1 MSDGRGGLRIN
12 LSLSKMHMSSP
23 DTFRARE
30 EKREMADHLP
40 RALWAANF
48 LAAYVFSRLFCRDLY
63 RRIHGRSHGHEGTAL
78 VTGLERDSAVAK
90 GKEGMVLAH
99 AHAFARIELGT
110 ALAHDHIAA
119 RHGFAAEQLDAQHL
133 GIGIA
138 PVARGTAGFLMR
150 HDLLLAS
157 RDTEH
162 LHRGEVL
169 AVAALAMGVLAALL
183 LESDDLVALPCST
196 ISHWTDAPATSG
208 APIFGASPPSIR
220 TSRSSLEPTS
230 PDRLSTFRTLSLAT
244 LYCFPPVRTTAYMV

>member
-1 MSDGRGGLRIN
+1 MSDGRGGLKNN

-63 RRIHGRSHGHEGTAL
+63 RRIHGRDHGHEGTAL
-78 VTGLERDSAVAK
+78 VAGLERDLTVAECK
-90 GKEGMVLAH
+90 QGMVLTH
-99 AHAFARIELGT
+99 ADAFAGVEFGA

-119 RHGFAAEQLDAQHL
+119 RDGFAAEQLDAQHL

-138 PVARGTAGFLMR
+138 TVARGTAGFLMR
-150 HDLLLAS
+150 HDLLLAAG
-157 RDTEH
+157 DTEH

-183 LESDDLVALPCST
+183 LEGDDLLALAVFQNLAL
-196 ISHWTDAPATSG
+196 D
-208 APIFGASPPSIR
+208 
-220 TSRSSLEPTS
+220 RS
-230 PDRLSTFRTLSLAT
+230 A
-244 LYCFPPVRTTAYMV
+244 